1 MLNDQIDRADQ
12 SGTVNHALP
21 AASVGR
27 SPALR
32 HYTMAIEPAG
42 HPEARYNVIVDA
54 PDDGT
59 AYLQASEHAA
69 GESPYHCW
77 IAIAKIEA
85 IRALV
90 KV

>member
-54 PDDGT
+54 PDNGA
-59 AYLQASEHAA
+59 AYDQASDHTAA
-69 GESPYHCW
+69 ELPYHCR
-77 IAIAKIEA
+77 IAIAKIEE
-85 IRALV
+85 IGHS
-90 KV
+90 